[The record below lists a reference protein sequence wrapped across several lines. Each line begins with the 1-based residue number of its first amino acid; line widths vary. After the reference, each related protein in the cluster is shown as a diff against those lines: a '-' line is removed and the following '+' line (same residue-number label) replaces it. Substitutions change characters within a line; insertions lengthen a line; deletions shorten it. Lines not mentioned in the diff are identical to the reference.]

1 MALAAAD
8 TYVVVLALP
17 DMMAG
22 VGLGTDELQRATPII
37 SGFLLGYIAVLPL
50 IGRLSDLVSRQV
62 VLRFSLSVFVIGSA
76 VTAVSVELPVLVGGR
91 VLQGIGGGGLVPATL
106 ALVADLWPPERR
118 GTPLGVVGAVQ
129 ELGSVLGPLLG
140 AAVLAV
146 ADWRAI
152 FWLNVVLGV
161 VIAGVMVLTG
171 GREARPQPRVLTTV
185 LGLATVAAGLLT
197 LVAPAS
203 LADDVTLGIPFVP
216 FVGTDRLATPMGAF
230 TVVLLLA
237 TLATSPLSSEFLLAL
252 WRRVD
257 LLGALLIG
265 VALGS
270 LVLTFASADPERE
283 VVGPW
288 GWALVPLGLAAVAA
302 YLWRHRTARDPLV
315 PRGVMSTGSDGG
327 RSRVIPALLVSLLAG
342 VALVGI
348 VVDIPILARLTMTG
362 SQTVAAL
369 VLVRFLIAV
378 PVGAFLGGWL
388 LHRFG
393 PAPVAAVGLVLAGLG
408 LIAMS
413 GWGQGSLHSWS
424 ATPVLML
431 VGLGLGLPI
440 APVNAAA
447 LASAGDDAHGVV
459 SSLVVLA
466 RMVGM
471 VVGLGLLTAIGL
483 YRYYRTVAALPN
495 QSDTAAL
502 AAAGVVQVQTV
513 FLGGAVAAL
522 LAAVVALA
530 LVPFAPP
537 SEIGQEPGRG
547 LSPTP

>member
-216 FVGTDRLATPMGAF
+216 FVGTDRLATPIGAF

-237 TLATSPLSSEFLLAL
+237 TLATSPLSSESLLGV

-348 VVDIPILARLTMTG
+348 VVDIPILARLTVTG

-369 VLVRFLIAV
+369 VLVRFLVAV

-388 LHRFG
+388 LRRFG
-393 PAPVAAVGLVLAGLG
+393 PASVAVAGLVLAGIG

-413 GWGQGSLHSWS
+413 GWGQGSLHSWL

-522 LAAVVALA
+522 MAAVVALVLGSA
-530 LVPFAPP
+530 QRP
-537 SEIGQEPGRG
+537 
-547 LSPTP
+547 

>member
-1 MALAAAD
+1 
-8 TYVVVLALP
+8 
-17 DMMAG
+17 
-22 VGLGTDELQRATPII
+22 
-37 SGFLLGYIAVLPL
+37 
-50 IGRLSDLVSRQV
+50 
-62 VLRFSLSVFVIGSA
+62 
-76 VTAVSVELPVLVGGR
+76 
-91 VLQGIGGGGLVPATL
+91 
-106 ALVADLWPPERR
+106 
-118 GTPLGVVGAVQ
+118 
-129 ELGSVLGPLLG
+129 
-140 AAVLAV
+140 
-146 ADWRAI
+146 
-152 FWLNVVLGV
+152 
-161 VIAGVMVLTG
+161 
-171 GREARPQPRVLTTV
+171 
-185 LGLATVAAGLLT
+185 
-197 LVAPAS
+197 
-203 LADDVTLGIPFVP
+203 
-216 FVGTDRLATPMGAF
+216 
-230 TVVLLLA
+230 
-237 TLATSPLSSEFLLAL
+237 
-252 WRRVD
+252 
-257 LLGALLIG
+257 
-265 VALGS
+265 
-270 LVLTFASADPERE
+270 
-283 VVGPW
+283 
-288 GWALVPLGLAAVAA
+288 
-302 YLWRHRTARDPLV
+302 
-315 PRGVMSTGSDGG
+315 MSTGSDGG

-348 VVDIPILARLTMTG
+348 VVDIPILARLTVTG

-393 PAPVAAVGLVLAGLG
+393 PALVAVAGLVLAGLG

-413 GWGQGSLHSWS
+413 GWGQGSLHSWL

-530 LVPFAPP
+530 LGRLTPP
-537 SEIGQEPGRG
+537 VEVANESGRG
-547 LSPTP
+547 LSRTS